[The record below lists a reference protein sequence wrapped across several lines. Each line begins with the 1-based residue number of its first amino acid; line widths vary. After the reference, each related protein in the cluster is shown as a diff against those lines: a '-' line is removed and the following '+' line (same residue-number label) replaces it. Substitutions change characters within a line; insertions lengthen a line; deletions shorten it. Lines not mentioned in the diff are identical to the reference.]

1 MIALSQACDTIAIM
15 QSVTLVIA
23 EVVVTLRIVIALY
36 MFALSKKKGGNK

>member
-1 MIALSQACDTIAIM
+1 MIVPGQACDAIAIM

-23 EVVVTLRIVIALY
+23 EVVVTIRIAIALY